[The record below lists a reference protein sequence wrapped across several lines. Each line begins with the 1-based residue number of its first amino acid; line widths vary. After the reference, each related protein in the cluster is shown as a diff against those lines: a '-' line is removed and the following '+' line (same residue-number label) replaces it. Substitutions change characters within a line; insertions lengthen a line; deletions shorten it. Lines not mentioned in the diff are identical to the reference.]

1 MLTYSKKLVLL
12 GYHTWLLNHNKNH
25 MKVLLGNDPNP
36 LSSNKQSLNGLLIDS
51 EKRLRDC
58 RLICNLDYSITKI
71 DTKNIKTM
79 NNSKLESLIILVDW
93 QTKYLTASF
102 ASPSTVIIWRTTTNW
117 TSNKFPGNKRQ
128 KKSVYDSND
137 R

>member
-25 MKVLLGNDPNP
+25 MKVLLGNDLNP

-79 NNSKLESLIILVDW
+79 NNSNHFGRLTNQIPYSFVRFPQYSNHLMYHYKLDL
-93 QTKYLTASF
+93 Q
-102 ASPSTVIIWRTTTNW
+102 
-117 TSNKFPGNKRQ
+117 
-128 KKSVYDSND
+128 
-137 R
+137 